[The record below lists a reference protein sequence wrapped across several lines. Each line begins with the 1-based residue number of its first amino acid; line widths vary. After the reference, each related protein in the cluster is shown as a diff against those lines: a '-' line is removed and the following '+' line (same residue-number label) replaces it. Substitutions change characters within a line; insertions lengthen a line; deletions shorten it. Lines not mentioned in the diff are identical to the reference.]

1 VQDRYAGDIG
11 DFGKFALLKGLQEA
25 IGGTLGVV
33 WYRVVDEQHNNDG
46 KHVGYLDQNK
56 FKSLDDA
63 LLSGL
68 KKVAKGRPRSIAAL
82 ESAVPILSASRCF
95 STDVPKIS
103 RQEWLRAAVDHVS
116 TRAVQSG
123 CY

>member
-11 DFGKFALLKGLQEA
+11 DFGKFALLKGLQKA

-46 KHVGYLDQNK
+46 KYVGYLDQNK

-63 LLSGL
+63 LLGGL
-68 KKVAKGRPRSIAAL
+68 TKVAKGRPRSIAAL

-95 STDVPKIS
+95 STDVPGPPV
-103 RQEWLRAAVDHVS
+103 RFV
-116 TRAVQSG
+116 
-123 CY
+123 